1 MPRHYHPDVPDE
13 MKGAIES
20 FNNTTSGIVD
30 SFALKL
36 NEQPPPSTIFHYTDD
51 LGLRGIIE
59 YGTLRLTDI
68 FYLNDPSELRHG
80 CRPAIELITSAANET
95 QPEIK
100 QLAENIEARLIKGIE
115 QAFRFFTLSFS
126 QDGDDLGQWRAYAD
140 NGRGYALGFDGRI
153 LQQAFVKPGNN
164 WVTFPVC
171 YSEND
176 LRRIHEEIV
185 HHGLPLISMPR
196 EKGLTSDAKNN
207 YMHELLS
214 VFVVSITHAALFFK
228 HKAYSNEK

>member
-1 MPRHYHPDVPDE
+1 
-13 MKGAIES
+13 
-20 FNNTTSGIVD
+20 
-30 SFALKL
+30 
-36 NEQPPPSTIFHYTDD
+36 
-51 LGLRGIIE
+51 
-59 YGTLRLTDI
+59 LTDI

-100 QLAENIEARLIKGIE
+100 QLAENIEGRLIKGIE

-207 YMHELLS
+207 YMHELLLA
-214 VFVVSITHAALFFK
+214 FVVSIIHAALFFK
-228 HKAYSNEK
+228 HKAYSNEGLCMSVRRIQI